1 MYSVYVLYMALAMNS
16 CWLNRFRLV
25 SMTRFLWLISFNLLP
40 FCFPFLPFCSQGKKE
55 QGRATFIFRQLFFL
69 HSNPYIPVCR
79 VGGSV
84 VSVFL
89 EWCPAYSESCR
100 SRKPYRGGVLK
111 HAAPIVYRN
120 IQHSNR
126 EWMEST
132 RIYRCTITGWLL
144 VSFCAI
150 IPRFL

>member
-1 MYSVYVLYMALAMNS
+1 MYFI
-16 CWLNRFRLV
+16 WLWRWIAADWIGFDSFRWLVFCDLSHLIYCHFASRFFHSAHRERRNKEGQLL
-25 SMTRFLWLISFNLLP
+25 FFASF
-40 FCFPFLPFCSQGKKE
+40 
-55 QGRATFIFRQLFFL
+55 FFL

-89 EWCPAYSESCR
+89 ERCPVYSESCR